1 MQVES
6 CVWHC
11 VFLTHTATARYF
23 NMVWNHHITLVK
35 GWFQSVSSKN
45 EIMLRWRNV
54 CAGVLITHQ
63 KIWTEQYP
71 PISTVYPSAG
81 VHPRASVLKDVLL
94 CARWSA
100 VWFGHVCVCAA
111 CTCLHLH
118 LCEEEEEEENKGG
131 WQLCKMETVSVLVK
145 PRGASYTMFWQA
157 NLITGLFMLLSLQP
171 GVSERACMRV
181 FICGRGGGSWYK
193 AYKTSRLKEWLFIS
207 LKNRMSSF
215 FPTESENHV
224 MFLLCGG
231 FAFVCVRVC
240 SKAKVLKTSQFI

>member
-23 NMVWNHHITLVK
+23 NTVWNHHITLVK

-100 VWFGHVCVCAA
+100 VWFGHVCVCV
-111 CTCLHLH
+111 CRL
-118 LCEEEEEEENKGG
+118 
-131 WQLCKMETVSVLVK
+131 
-145 PRGASYTMFWQA
+145 Y
-157 NLITGLFMLLSLQP
+157 
-171 GVSERACMRV
+171 V
-181 FICGRGGGSWYK
+181 F
-193 AYKTSRLKEWLFIS
+193 AL
-207 LKNRMSSF
+207 
-215 FPTESENHV
+215 
-224 MFLLCGG
+224 
-231 FAFVCVRVC
+231 AFVWRKKKKKKKIKVDGSCVRWRLYPSLLNPEVPLTQC
-240 SKAKVLKTSQFI
+240 FGRQIL

>member
-1 MQVES
+1 MTQCLCRCINNTSENMNRAISSHINCLSFCWCASWSICVERCAFVCEMIS
-6 CVWHC
+6 C
-11 VFLTHTATARYF
+11 
-23 NMVWNHHITLVK
+23 
-35 GWFQSVSSKN
+35 
-45 EIMLRWRNV
+45 
-54 CAGVLITHQ
+54 LI
-63 KIWTEQYP
+63 W
-71 PISTVYPSAG
+71 
-81 VHPRASVLKDVLL
+81 PR
-94 CARWSA
+94 
-100 VWFGHVCVCAA
+100 VCVCVPPVHV
-111 CTCLHLH
+111 CTCI
-118 LCEEEEEEENKGG
+118 CVKKKEEEEENKGG